1 MRPISESTARITSKS
16 FSRKFISL
24 GRILGQWE
32 EIVGSD
38 FASKAQPIKLN
49 YRKNKKTDKPLASL
63 DIATTSAYSVSL
75 HYQKNLILERIN
87 RIFGSDWISDIRFVT
102 VPTEMD
108 SLKPRKVPPPLT
120 LEEKK
125 YLSDMLAS
133 VQDEDIRKKLESL
146 GHAILTEAK
155 E

>member
-1 MRPISESTARITSKS
+1 MRPISEPTARITSQS

-24 GRILGQWE
+24 GRILRQWE
-32 EIVGSD
+32 DIVGSD
-38 FASKAQPIKLN
+38 FAGKAQPVKLN
-49 YRKNKKTDKPLASL
+49 YRKNKKTNKTLASL

-87 RIFGSDWISDIRFVT
+87 RIFGNDWISDIRFVT
-102 VPTEMD
+102 VAAEND
-108 SLKPRKVPPPLT
+108 SFKPRKAKYPLT
-120 LEEKK
+120 PEEKK

-133 VQDEDIRKKLESL
+133 VQDEEIRKKLENL